1 MVSKMNNKDIIL
13 PVDSVPQYQPMFEPK
28 STSSEVVLPV
38 DIKPNTE
45 VQYYD
50 SLDVDPNHAAKV
62 VSISN
67 KLKESPL
74 YVNDNLAQ
82 AEKLAQAPKSD
93 FFKKL
98 EERYPGTSKY
108 LLRGANMAL
117 AKDDIDNL
125 AWYEDVVGQATK
137 GYKIGALNVE
147 QATLA
152 KDQILEALATGQVP
166 TVHEDKLK
174 QLETQ
179 MEKDNQNPDGFK
191 PVFWASQ
198 QVPNF
203 GLMAQYAGAN
213 ALIGGAVGATA
224 GTIVPGVGTTAGAA
238 VGIGTGVTMGLIE
251 ASAVLEGGSAF
262 REYIKLKDKNGN
274 PIDPKLAAGAALV
287 AGGINAGLELVTLKA
302 LAKTIPGADKAIN
315 YFTKDIPIL
324 NKLTPGK
331 AVISAV
337 KDYLVAMGTEAA
349 TEVAQETVTG
359 GLAQGLQGQLKPG
372 ELGERV
378 SQVINPAV
386 QSAFLFGL
394 PGTGMRIAGD
404 LGKVR
409 QASNDKQVY
418 LDLGNAAKQSKLK
431 ERLPEGHTEFQI
443 DVTKDTPVENVY
455 IPVEKFESYF
465 QDKKIDPT
473 MVAKEL
479 GVEDKYNQ
487 VKESGGNLEV
497 PTATWVDKVIGT
509 EHYQALADDV
519 KFTPEGLTVNET
531 VEAKAQ
537 IAEALKYEQA
547 AAQDL
552 IAQNSDRQAGY
563 DEVYNYI
570 KNEQANSP
578 KPEGITVN
586 DWSKTIDNNA
596 KLWAA
601 HAVAE
606 SARQGKTVQEWFTGI
621 NKPTVAKDAT
631 VEGQTLAQSEATSPA
646 FYSKLER
653 TIQDK
658 MPNNAPV
665 DQVRGLLKEIKPEE
679 MQWSGINDFLE
690 GKDKVNKDELISFL
704 QDNQIQIQQVINA
717 DKPGRSFA
725 EWAAQEKGITDPKIL
740 NNDLSGEKILFNEFS
755 KEKSPMPTKFS
766 KYVLPGGENYRE
778 VLFTLPNK
786 ENKSQYR
793 SSHWDEPNVLAHTR
807 LNDRVDSEG
816 NKVLF
821 VEEIQ
826 SDWHQEGRKKGY
838 KDQIDETINEPHVTK
853 EDIELKKDKGRL
865 IAINK
870 KQNTEYRLAKKDTP
884 KEQVV
889 EDAVKYFNEY
899 IDQLNEQ
906 TQKIR
911 TQSKTPSAPFKK
923 TWPEF
928 VFKKILDQAVRSG
941 SSAWN
946 FITQP
951 KSARTE
957 IENYLGSKFAPM
969 FSLEPM
975 NALML
980 KAAKNDKIL
989 GVIVKSIPVDVV
1001 NILSGKGFTPED
1013 FFSKPNVVF
1022 EALTVDGRST
1032 VASGMQDALKFVG
1045 TSLRTA
1051 LNRIL
1056 SLESARGNG
1065 ELFSTISASDLD
1077 PSIIVGLL
1085 SPSRVYT
1092 IDKPSRD
1099 TTNTRIG
1106 GTDTRAKSPISESNN
1121 TRVSRE
1127 PSSTE
1132 LAFFLNWHDKL
1143 LRNSLDEVNKYIP
1156 SYEKISWAT
1165 GEIQAARYDL
1175 SKQVNE
1181 IRYKKEGGG
1190 YLLEIVAT
1198 SGDHVGDP
1206 KKIYQ
1211 ESELSNF
1218 VGKEVSEKIIADK
1231 GEKLKKGWSSLE
1243 GEDLKVGGEGMK
1255 GFYDKILPELVN
1267 KYTKKWGGK
1276 TEESKIGGADINHD
1290 FEVQQS
1296 EDNNLYY
1303 VVDKKGEG
1311 IPGWSQDGFES
1322 EIEAETA
1329 LEKHLPLTTVHSLEI
1344 TPQMRSSILKEG
1356 QTLFQGERGKLNKI
1370 KYKSLYEDG
1379 ELNIS
1384 ANKGKEEV
1392 GHLVINE
1399 DYELEDYL
1407 SPYKRDLPKDVYDE
1421 ISGHDRGIKVEYLEV
1436 NPEAQHQGIGFSLM
1450 LKGLEESKKI
1460 FGGDTPAYINASP
1473 MGIPGKIISLNDLIN
1488 FYSKFGFKEIIR
1500 YEDDALLYI
1509 ESIDKAI
1516 TIFQENEGSVRG
1528 SLQLIPDQSVIT
1540 LFKNADQS
1548 TFIHESGHL
1557 WLKDTL
1563 NFIQSGQANEQYQ
1576 ADWNTLK
1583 EFLNFKD
1590 DQTEFTVDQQE
1601 QFARSFEAYLMEGKA
1616 PSEGLKSV
1624 FAAFKRW
1631 LTRIY
1636 RNIAGL
1642 NVELTDPVRKVMDRM
1657 IATEDEIAQA
1667 ESQSNFM
1674 SSIDF
1679 KDVPPEVKK
1688 KLSTL
1693 RERAKEKAE
1702 RTLLKEQMQELTK
1715 EYEKQYSDKL
1725 VQITKEEQA
1734 VVNDMPIYTT
1744 MRQIGMEF
1752 KKNPTLLADN
1762 YIQKKMKPETEARFN
1777 VIAELSGF
1785 TSGDELAQTIKQTK
1799 KLEDTVKE
1807 RVANRMQEFAPLKDQ
1822 AIIKQKALE
1831 AIHNNYSLELLA
1843 SERELLN
1850 EMIKGELTAQQK
1862 RKTNAELTQN
1872 KLKLIKEQARNTL
1885 LNTPVKDL
1893 SRFSVYYTAERNAA
1907 VKSAKAFAKGDIAES
1922 LKYKDQQLLNHALA
1936 TESSKL
1942 RKAIDRS
1949 VAYLKSQQIVNRDTF
1964 KKSEHLYQAAALLR
1978 RFGFERSDFIVDL
1991 RNESLSQW
1999 AERMQQVTNV
2009 VDLPDWI
2016 LDETKG
2022 FQDFREL
2029 TFDQLHEVAGAIKN
2043 IKKVASME
2051 DRVYSFG
2058 NKVTM
2063 SEVVNDLV
2071 KSQRES
2077 GKSGKTPELSL
2088 KEDWT
2093 QKVIKR
2099 KDSVKFSL
2107 LNTETLLRGLDKY
2120 KTFGNWWD
2128 TFYKPIN
2135 EAANEKVKMLTE
2147 ASLKYRN
2154 IFEVYSK
2161 KERQEMADKKIFI
2174 PELNNSLT
2182 KNEILAMA
2190 LNWGNEINRK
2200 RLIEGRGWNESQ
2212 ITTILNKYLDKRD
2225 WDTVQNVW
2233 DLVNS
2238 YWSQIARLYEEL
2250 TGFAPTKVEATS
2262 ITTKYGVYKGGY
2274 YPLKS
2279 DPRSSVRG
2287 FQEMAVDAALAES
2300 ANPTW
2305 KAMTKNGHTKER
2317 TANAKYAVS
2326 LDLTVIA
2333 RHLHDVIHDI
2343 THRKAIIDI
2352 NRLLANQDV
2361 QNAVIDAYGMEGL
2374 QTLKNWEK
2382 ALAGENP
2389 QSTLDWVQRLA
2400 GWARRNTVIAGMGMR
2415 LSTMFQQFTGFFST
2429 VAVDKN
2435 YGWTDMAT
2443 SVWDYYGKNIFNPGY
2458 YGESVNFVTG
2468 KSSYMKDRIT
2478 TLDRDIADTAKNIF
2492 GQKNRMSEFAM
2503 SGISFFDRLV
2513 TIPTWMQ
2520 AYKKGLELY
2529 KGDEA
2534 KSIQWADYIV
2544 RRSQGSGMMKD
2555 LPAMMR
2561 GSEGQ
2566 KVLTMFYSYMNTQLN
2581 LFYEN
2586 TDQTTF
2592 TNSKDLGNY
2601 MGKMMALWIF
2611 PVVFSE
2617 LLAFRAPLDDD
2628 KSEEDKLK
2636 FWTAKI
2642 LQYPFGLFP
2651 VVRDV
2656 ANVAIDAM
2664 LGMHGFGYKPSP
2676 ASGAIEA
2683 GERMIK
2689 AFTSDRADAA
2699 QKLEAITKLG
2709 SYVVPYPDQFNV
2721 WFWNVNDYLFND
2733 MNPRISDIVRRRPK
2747 RERNE

>member
-1 MVSKMNNKDIIL
+1 MVSRMNNEDVIL
-13 PVDSVPQYQPMFEPK
+13 PVDSVPQYQPIFEVK
-28 STSSEVVLPV
+28 STSSDVVLPV

-45 VQYYD
+45 VQYFD

-82 AEKLAQAPKSD
+82 AEKIAQAPKSD

-98 EERYPGTSKY
+98 EERYPGTSKF
-108 LLRGANMAL
+108 LLRGANMAI

-166 TVHEDKLK
+166 TIHEEKLQ
-174 QLETQ
+174 QLEAQ

-224 GTIVPGVGTTAGAA
+224 GTIVPGVGTTAGAV
-238 VGIGTGVTMGLIE
+238 VGISTGATMGLIE
-251 ASAVLEGGSAF
+251 ASAVLEGGNAF

-302 LAKTIPGADKAIN
+302 LAKTIPGADKAIG

-349 TEVAQETVTG
+349 TEVTQEAVTG
-359 GLAQGLQGQLKPG
+359 VTAQALQGEFKPG

-394 PGTGMRIAGD
+394 PGTGMRIAGN

-431 ERLPEGHTEFQI
+431 ERLPEGHSEFQV
-443 DVTKDTPVENVY
+443 DVTKDTPIENVY
-455 IPVEKFESYF
+455 LPVDKFESYF
-465 QDKKIDPT
+465 QDKKIDPAT
-473 MVAKEL
+473 VAKEL
-479 GVEDKYNQ
+479 GVEVQYNKA
-487 VKESGGNLEV
+487 KETGGDVQV
-497 PTATWVDKVIGT
+497 PTATWVDKVVGT
-509 EHYQALADDV
+509 EHYQGLANDV

-537 IAEALKYEQA
+537 IEEALKTEQTK
-547 AAQDL
+547 AQEL
-552 IAQNSDRQAGY
+552 IDQDATRRAGY

-570 KNEQANSP
+570 KNEQTNSP

-606 SARQGKTVQEWFTGI
+606 SARQGKSVQEWFQGI
-621 NKPTVAKDAT
+621 NRPTVAQEQMQGQVAGQELSQSTFVKPETYSQIENTIKNELPANASTEEVRQALRMLSPNDLKYSGIDTFLTGKETVNKTELMHYLQNQKMHFNRGKTLFQSAT
-631 VEGQTLAQSEATSPA
+631 RPTEDINYERVKKLGYTENINEVGYLTTDGQFIDLSGKNEGGSPNTRALDHREVGGTNGMVEFVNQGNIRLMPESGGIDIRQALTNEQETALINYINHFNGKVIVDLQKGIGEYSKEIDGYKENPGVLAKEYDEGTKATKVINDIKNYYQEGQTL
-646 FYSKLER
+646 L
-653 TIQDK
+653 
-658 MPNNAPV
+658 
-665 DQVRGLLKEIKPEE
+665 
-679 MQWSGINDFLE
+679 
-690 GKDKVNKDELISFL
+690 
-704 QDNQIQIQQVINA
+704 
-717 DKPGRSFA
+717 
-725 EWAAQEKGITDPKIL
+725 
-740 NNDLSGEKILFNEFS
+740 
-755 KEKSPMPTKFS
+755 
-766 KYVLPGGENYRE
+766 
-778 VLFTLPNK
+778 
-786 ENKSQYR
+786 
-793 SSHWDEPNVLAHTR
+793 
-807 LNDRVDSEG
+807 
-816 NKVLF
+816 
-821 VEEIQ
+821 
-826 SDWHQEGRKKGY
+826 
-838 KDQIDETINEPHVTK
+838 
-853 EDIELKKDKGRL
+853 
-865 IAINK
+865 
-870 KQNTEYRLAKKDTP
+870 
-884 KEQVV
+884 
-889 EDAVKYFNEY
+889 
-899 IDQLNEQ
+899 
-906 TQKIR
+906 
-911 TQSKTPSAPFKK
+911 
-923 TWPEF
+923 
-928 VFKKILDQAVRSG
+928 
-941 SSAWN
+941 
-946 FITQP
+946 
-951 KSARTE
+951 
-957 IENYLGSKFAPM
+957 
-969 FSLEPM
+969 
-975 NALML
+975 
-980 KAAKNDKIL
+980 
-989 GVIVKSIPVDVV
+989 
-1001 NILSGKGFTPED
+1001 
-1013 FFSKPNVVF
+1013 
-1022 EALTVDGRST
+1022 
-1032 VASGMQDALKFVG
+1032 
-1045 TSLRTA
+1045 
-1051 LNRIL
+1051 
-1056 SLESARGNG
+1056 
-1065 ELFSTISASDLD
+1065 
-1077 PSIIVGLL
+1077 
-1085 SPSRVYT
+1085 
-1092 IDKPSRD
+1092 
-1099 TTNTRIG
+1099 
-1106 GTDTRAKSPISESNN
+1106 
-1121 TRVSRE
+1121 
-1127 PSSTE
+1127 
-1132 LAFFLNWHDKL
+1132 
-1143 LRNSLDEVNKYIP
+1143 
-1156 SYEKISWAT
+1156 
-1165 GEIQAARYDL
+1165 
-1175 SKQVNE
+1175 
-1181 IRYKKEGGG
+1181 
-1190 YLLEIVAT
+1190 
-1198 SGDHVGDP
+1198 
-1206 KKIYQ
+1206 
-1211 ESELSNF
+1211 
-1218 VGKEVSEKIIADK
+1218 
-1231 GEKLKKGWSSLE
+1231 
-1243 GEDLKVGGEGMK
+1243 
-1255 GFYDKILPELVN
+1255 
-1267 KYTKKWGGK
+1267 
-1276 TEESKIGGADINHD
+1276 
-1290 FEVQQS
+1290 
-1296 EDNNLYY
+1296 
-1303 VVDKKGEG
+1303 
-1311 IPGWSQDGFES
+1311 
-1322 EIEAETA
+1322 
-1329 LEKHLPLTTVHSLEI
+1329 
-1344 TPQMRSSILKEG
+1344 
-1356 QTLFQGERGKLNKI
+1356 QGERGKLN
-1370 KYKSLYEDG
+1370 L
-1379 ELNIS
+1379 
-1384 ANKGKEEV
+1384 
-1392 GHLVINE
+1392 
-1399 DYELEDYL
+1399 
-1407 SPYKRDLPKDVYDE
+1407 
-1421 ISGHDRGIKVEYLEV
+1421 
-1436 NPEAQHQGIGFSLM
+1436 
-1450 LKGLEESKKI
+1450 
-1460 FGGDTPAYINASP
+1460 T
-1473 MGIPGKIISLNDLIN
+1473 
-1488 FYSKFGFKEIIR
+1488 
-1500 YEDDALLYI
+1500 
-1509 ESIDKAI
+1509 
-1516 TIFQENEGSVRG
+1516 
-1528 SLQLIPDQSVIT
+1528 PDQSVIT

-1563 NFIQSGQANEQYQ
+1563 NFIQSGKASEQYQ

-1583 EFLNFKD
+1583 EWLKITD
-1590 DQTEFTVDQQE
+1590 DQKEFTTEQQE
-1601 QFARSFEAYLMEGKA
+1601 QFARGFESYLMEGKA

-1624 FAAFKRW
+1624 FAQFKRW

-1636 RNIAGL
+1636 RNITGL

-1657 IATEDEIAQA
+1657 VATEDEIAQA

-1679 KDVPPEVKK
+1679 KDVPPEVQK
-1688 KLSTL
+1688 KLTTL

-1715 EYEKQYSDKL
+1715 EYEKQYNDKL
-1725 VQITKEEQA
+1725 AQVTKEEQA
-1734 VVNDMPIYTT
+1734 IVNDMPIYAT
-1744 MRQIGMEF
+1744 MRQIGTEF

-1799 KLEDTVKE
+1799 KSEDTVKE

-1949 VAYLKSQQIVNRDTF
+1949 VAYLKSQQTVNRDTF

-1978 RFGFERSDFIVDL
+1978 RFGFERGDFTVDL

-1999 AERMQQVTNV
+1999 AERMQQVTNI

-2120 KTFGNWWD
+2120 KTFGNWWN

-2161 KERQEMADKKIFI
+2161 IERQEMAEKKIFI
-2174 PELNNSLT
+2174 QELNNSLT

-2200 RLIEGRGWNESQ
+2200 RLIEGRGWNEGQ

-2225 WDTVQNVW
+2225 WDTVQNTW
-2233 DLVNS
+2233 DLINS
-2238 YWSQIARLYEEL
+2238 YWGQISGLYEEL

-2382 ALAGENP
+2382 ALAGDNP
-2389 QSTLDWVQRLA
+2389 QQSLDFWQKLA
-2400 GWARRNTVIAGMGMR
+2400 GWSRRNTVVVAMGMR

-2443 SVWDYYGKNIFNPGY
+2443 SVWDYYGKNIFSPGY
-2458 YGESVNFVTG
+2458 YRESLDFVKG
-2468 KSSYMKDRIT
+2468 KSAYMKDRVT
-2478 TLDRDIADTAKNIF
+2478 TLDRDISDTARNVF

-2513 TIPTWMQ
+2513 TIPTWMR
-2520 AYKKGLELY
+2520 AYSKGLEIY

-2566 KVLTMFYSYMNTQLN
+2566 KLFTMFYSYMNTQLN

-2586 TDQTTF
+2586 TDQVHST
-2592 TNSKDLGNY
+2592 KDLPTY
-2601 MGKMMALWIF
+2601 MGRMMALLIL

-2628 KSEEDKLK
+2628 ESDEEKLK
-2636 FWTAKI
+2636 FWLSKI
-2642 LQYPFGLFP
+2642 IQYPFALFP
-2651 VVRDV
+2651 VVRDIADV
-2656 ANVAIDAM
+2656 AVDEIV
-2664 LGMHGFGYKPSP
+2664 GIKGFGYRPTP
-2676 ASGAIEA
+2676 AAGAVDALINTV
-2683 GERMIK
+2683 K
-2689 AFTSDRADAA
+2689 KLKSDRTDTT
-2699 QKLEAITKLG
+2699 QKLESVTKLG
-2709 SYVVPYPDQFNV
+2709 SYLVPYPDQFNA
-2721 WFWNVNDYLFND
+2721 WFWNVSDYLFND
-2733 MNPRISDIVRRRPK
+2733 MNPRVSDIVRRRPK